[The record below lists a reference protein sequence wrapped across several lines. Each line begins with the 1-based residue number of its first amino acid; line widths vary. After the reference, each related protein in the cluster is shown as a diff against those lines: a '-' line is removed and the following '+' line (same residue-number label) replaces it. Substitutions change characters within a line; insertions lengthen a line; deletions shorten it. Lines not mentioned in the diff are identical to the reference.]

1 MVKNSSPYISPRHWA
16 ISLEKPS
23 LSYPRSPRRTMISS
37 AVTSFLKFA
46 AIARVPRR
54 SGQYPVAPT
63 RNIRLT
69 SFPAPSGIGART
81 SGVGVGDGVGV
92 GVGVGDEDG
101 NPGAVGELLPPPHAT
116 QNVTNSRMPMLF
128 GFKGLPPFSPHAQ
141 AGCLHGNG
149 SCVRV
154 TAIRGVSNEYGNV
167 HTHMAVSPRMG
178 KWLYPCP
185 KQSLKNGYGGYF
197 PSQRVLSSSWTQRA
211 HVPTESAV
219 LSGGWQHTR
228 RAGEMLLNHAQ
239 PSQKHI
245 ALKRRSGSKKRL
257 LPYGRKQ
264 RSARSKSTGSSSG
277 RAPPSTSVRS
287 ERFSRKRGWCE
298 STG

>member
-1 MVKNSSPYISPRHWA
+1 MAARHQRKHERSHPAVFPQRHGLQFGAPERRPRGGATVELAAPENPRLLHA
-16 ISLEKPS
+16 IRAILFTH
-23 LSYPRSPRRTMISS
+23 YRS
-37 AVTSFLKFA
+37 
-46 AIARVPRR
+46 
-54 SGQYPVAPT
+54 
-63 RNIRLT
+63 
-69 SFPAPSGIGART
+69 
-81 SGVGVGDGVGV
+81 
-92 GVGVGDEDG
+92 E
-101 NPGAVGELLPPPHAT
+101 
-116 QNVTNSRMPMLF
+116 
-128 GFKGLPPFSPHAQ
+128 
-141 AGCLHGNG
+141 
-149 SCVRV
+149 SCVGNLNP
-154 TAIRGVSNEYGNV
+154 AGNV

-264 RSARSKSTGSSSG
+264 RSARSKSTGSSSW